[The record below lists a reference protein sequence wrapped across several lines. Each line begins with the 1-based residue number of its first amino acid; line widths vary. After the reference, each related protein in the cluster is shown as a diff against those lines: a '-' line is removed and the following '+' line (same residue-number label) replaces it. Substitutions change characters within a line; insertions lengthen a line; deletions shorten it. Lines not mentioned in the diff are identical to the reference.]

1 MHVRSSFLEVLVD
14 DQWHTFE
21 ASLDETALT
30 LAPCNEQF
38 FDETFGNQKRNVR
51 IVKED
56 GGGLGISILGGT
68 ENGMP
73 IMIRSVL
80 IINFKN

>member
-1 MHVRSSFLEVLVD
+1 MHIRNSFLEVLVD
-14 DQWHTFE
+14 EQWQTFD

-38 FDETFGNQKRNVR
+38 AGDTFGAKKRNVR
-51 IVKED
+51 VVKEE

-68 ENGMP
+68 ENGTP
-73 IMIRSVL
+73 IMIR
-80 IINFKN
+80 